1 VKLGLKLPLAFAT
14 ALLMAACAGLVGIY
28 TLNQS
33 LTVYGTTVQ
42 GDAAN
47 ERAVAEMLVA
57 FKEQVQEWKNTL
69 LRGKDPARLDKHW
82 SAFQKQERAVNDLAK
97 RLTVSLPE
105 GESKSLVAK
114 FEQAHAAMGVGYR
127 KGLDAFKTATFD
139 PVAGDASVTGIDREP
154 AKLLEQAGD
163 RIAADSA
170 AVSTAAAA
178 GARRA
183 TLLSAVLMLVVCA
196 VGIAGAFLFS
206 RTITRPLARAVAAT
220 RAVAAGDLQQ
230 AIDVTGRDEVAD
242 LLRALQDMQTS
253 LSVVVTDVRQNSEH
267 VATASAQIAAGN
279 NDLSARTEQQASAL
293 QQAAASME
301 QLSVTV
307 RQNAA
312 SAQQA
317 NQLAMGASTVAISGG
332 ETVNGV
338 ISTMKGINES
348 SRKIVEIIGVI
359 DGIAFQTNILALNAA
374 VEAARAGE
382 QGRGFAVVASEV
394 RSLAQ
399 RSADAAKQI
408 KTLISTSVER
418 VEAGTALVDRAGVT
432 MTEIVA
438 SIERVTAIMGEISAA
453 TSEQSTGVSQV
464 GEAVAQMD
472 KATQQNS
479 ALVQESAA
487 AAESLKGQAQSLVQ
501 AVAVFRLAHAS

>member
-1 VKLGLKLPLAFAT
+1 
-14 ALLMAACAGLVGIY
+14 
-28 TLNQS
+28 
-33 LTVYGTTVQ
+33 
-42 GDAAN
+42 
-47 ERAVAEMLVA
+47 
-57 FKEQVQEWKNTL
+57 
-69 LRGKDPARLDKHW
+69 
-82 SAFQKQERAVNDLAK
+82 
-97 RLTVSLPE
+97 
-105 GESKSLVAK
+105 
-114 FEQAHAAMGVGYR
+114 
-127 KGLDAFKTATFD
+127 
-139 PVAGDASVTGIDREP
+139 
-154 AKLLEQAGD
+154 
-163 RIAADSA
+163 
-170 AVSTAAAA
+170 VSTAAAA

-479 ALVQESAA
+479 ALVEESAA